1 MLFWN
6 WLKKGL
12 ASKSI
17 EATQLDSVDGLPGLA
32 CSPDLPAAFGFKT
45 TWLAVRSTDADAVF
59 DALRLQDKTCANWE
73 SGVSFAHSG
82 GVTNGRV
89 GVYVSP
95 QIDGWTL
102 VVTGHGFMTTSE
114 ENAQRVKDILQNL
127 SRTFGECQYFGSH
140 KVKGFCAWF
149 KATDGKLERAFSL
162 VGGQVFLNEGFA
174 DAAELDA
181 TPLAITN
188 EDVRELKSVFSP
200 GTRSKLVNC
209 PPWIPRA
216 TFPTFKPSMAPSR
229 NLTDADPAIVR
240 IIFS

>member
-102 VVTGHGFMTTSE
+102 VVTGHGFMTTSQ

-181 TPLAITN
+181 TPFDVSGLDNVGFQETLSE
-188 EDVRELKSVFSP
+188 EDVDLQEDVPMTIAGAWSVNPLTLKRGRLDTGFAGCLNVS
-200 GTRSKLVNC
+200 N
-209 PPWIPRA
+209 
-216 TFPTFKPSMAPSR
+216 
-229 NLTDADPAIVR
+229 
-240 IIFS
+240 